1 MHAPVGKRINHHR
14 SSHPVRRIKTGLYGG
29 LLEPTC
35 AQPGEKKRCTILEIN
50 PHEKKTHLL
59 NRDLLH
65 LKDQCFLCKFFF
77 LLFQMHFPKREV
89 ICAFSGLAPFFP
101 PVEFIYKMYVQII
114 LYNLFF
120 YSPVVLHSQNLF
132 TTLFALRNRSTKASS
147 KFVAGNFAR
156 FLKKIVL
163 LFYAKKK
170 KSCGNVYSLCCF
182 H

>member
-1 MHAPVGKRINHHR
+1 
-14 SSHPVRRIKTGLYGG
+14 
-29 LLEPTC
+29 
-35 AQPGEKKRCTILEIN
+35 
-50 PHEKKTHLL
+50 
-59 NRDLLH
+59 
-65 LKDQCFLCKFFF
+65 
-77 LLFQMHFPKREV
+77 
-89 ICAFSGLAPFFP
+89 
-101 PVEFIYKMYVQII
+101 MYVQII

-170 KSCGNVYSLCCF
+170 KPAEMFIPFVAFTKERIKKGGSNFHPLTLLCVGVVKMRGLETKKKVNLVSVTCDFSELCFLCPCDRSPSLSSLF
-182 H
+182 LLFFSRENFLIEGLQQEEKVWAGDIEFGFLTF